1 MCALSLIGPT
11 SFKVIRN
18 VSTPYSCI
26 MKEVNIVKMQIR
38 VLSYVN
44 MGMMRTVLEW
54 RPFAVGS
61 HLHRNEFLLLTTNIL
76 LMEVQN

>member
-1 MCALSLIGPT
+1 
-11 SFKVIRN
+11 
-18 VSTPYSCI
+18 
-26 MKEVNIVKMQIR
+26 MKEVKIVKMQIR

-54 RPFAVGS
+54 DPFAVGS
-61 HLHRNEFLLLTTNIL
+61 HLHRNEFLLLITNIL